1 MPETPNTPPQAE
13 ELARLRAEIDTLD
26 DMLHDLVMRRSEVVA
41 RLASSRAKGASI
53 PLRPGREAK
62 ILRRLAAR
70 HRGPLPRA
78 AIVRLWREIFASSSA
93 LQGKLSVSAFVSP
106 TDGDLARLAREH
118 FGTATLMR
126 THATA
131 ARTLAAVTAG
141 EAALAVLPMPEE
153 GESPDTAWWTSLD
166 APRLQ
171 VIARLPFIGPAQPAA
186 LIVAPIAPDA
196 SDDDRSL
203 LRIDGNADL
212 SRARA
217 LAVLDAAGL
226 KPRALLLRRSGDA
239 VQFLADVDG
248 FVTPDDPRLTAVK
261 PVRIVS
267 LGAYAVPMSGE

>member
-1 MPETPNTPPQAE
+1 MSDTPNTPPQAD
-13 ELARLRAEIDTLD
+13 ELASLRNEIDTLD
-26 DMLHDLVMRRSEVVA
+26 DKLHDLLMRRADVVA

-53 PLRPGREAK
+53 PLRPGREAR

-70 HRGPLPRA
+70 HRGPLPKA
-78 AIVRLWREIFASSSA
+78 AIIRLWREMFASSSA
-93 LQGKLSVSAFVSP
+93 LQGKLSVAVFVPP
-106 TDGDLARLAREH
+106 TTNALARLAREH
-118 FGTATLMR
+118 FGTATQMR
-126 THATA
+126 NHPSA

-186 LIVAPIAPDA
+186 LIVAPIAPDE

-217 LAVLDAAGL
+217 LAGLEGAGL
-226 KPRALLLRRSGDA
+226 KPRALLLRRAGDA

-248 FVTPDDPRLTAVK
+248 FITPEDPRLAAAK
-261 PVRIVS
+261 GMRIVT